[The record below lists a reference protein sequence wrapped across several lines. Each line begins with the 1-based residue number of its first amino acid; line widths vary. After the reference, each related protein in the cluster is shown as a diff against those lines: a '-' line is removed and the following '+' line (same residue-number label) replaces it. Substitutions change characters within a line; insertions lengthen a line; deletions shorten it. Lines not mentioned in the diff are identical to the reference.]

1 MWKSSTEVLFWHKES
16 LTTMEKQEQ
25 ITAVKAAAL
34 SIKGQERSH
43 NEDAVYDY
51 TAVADNGGY
60 VGLYRVLPGI

>member
-1 MWKSSTEVLFWHKES
+1 
-16 LTTMEKQEQ
+16 MEKQEQ